1 VTFSATTKVLAPS
14 HVQFSHRLNDVP
26 VGEGIGIDADELR
39 EELLDYA
46 NTLLRGE
53 SPVNSPYLSLM
64 EVANAYHARALE
76 IEMMIFDLEHEG
88 KVVRGHPLYRF
99 RTGQLRSFIEMA
111 KKMIDVGSRRL
122 SQEVLL
128 TAQRRDVGEAL

>member
-1 VTFSATTKVLAPS
+1 MGFKTAPKVMVPTQ
-14 HVQFSHRLNDVP
+14 VQFSYRLNEVP
-26 VGEGIGIDADELR
+26 VGEGLDLDAEELR
-39 EELLDYA
+39 QELLDYA
-46 NTLLRGE
+46 NTLLRGD

-76 IEMMIFDLEHEG
+76 IEMMIFDLEHDG

-99 RTGQLRSFIEMA
+99 RTGQLRSFIEMS

-122 SQEVLL
+122 SQEALL
-128 TAQRRDVGEAL
+128 TAQRRDYGETL